1 MTGSTFAAA
10 LGAERRKT
18 TGARVVATTTV
29 LLVAGV
35 ALLAGALTMAA
46 THGNQQVL
54 DQLGP
59 LSNRTGWPLLTG
71 VVAQVTAAAA
81 VLGFGVALGWM
92 FGREFTDGTIT
103 GLFALPVSRTTIA
116 AAKIA
121 VYLLWALAVATLLT
135 VLLGVVGLALRLGP
149 LTGDVLAALARQHVL
164 TCLSAVVALP
174 TAWAATLGRGP
185 LPGIATAVGLIVIAQ
200 VMVVGGT
207 GAWFPVAAPA
217 LWALRPDAVS
227 PVQLT
232 LVATI
237 PLVLLPV
244 LLTTWHRLQL
254 DR

>member
-1 MTGSTFAAA
+1 MTGSSFAAA
-10 LGAERRKT
+10 LGAERVKT
-18 TGARVVATTTV
+18 TGSRVVATTTV
-29 LLVAGV
+29 LLAVGI

-46 THGNQQVL
+46 TNGNQQVI

-59 LSNRTGWPLLTG
+59 LGDSTGWALLTG

-81 VLGFGVALGWM
+81 VLGFGVALSWM

-103 GLFALPVSRTTIA
+103 GLFALPVSRTTVA
-116 AAKIA
+116 LAKIA
-121 VYLLWALAVATLLT
+121 VYLLWALGVATVLAVVLG
-135 VLLGVVGLALRLGP
+135 LLGFIVRLGP
-149 LTGDVLAALARQHVL
+149 LTDDVLAALARLHVL

-185 LPGIATAVGLIVIAQ
+185 LPGIATAVGLIVLAQ

-217 LWALRPDAVS
+217 LWALRPDTVS
-227 PVQLT
+227 PVQLA

-237 PLVLLPV
+237 PLILLPA
-244 LLTTWHRLQL
+244 LLVTWHRLQL
-254 DR
+254 NR